1 MNHTPPKSLAG
12 LLDFRVY
19 RELLLL
25 LGALGLVLAGV
36 GVYGAGLPV
45 WGGTLVFLG
54 VIAVPVGLKL
64 WDDFS
69 RLGVVATMLSALL
82 MLQGFHLLEHT
93 VQMMQFYLFGRP
105 PILSQGLISS
115 LNIEWVHFLWNVFVL
130 SITIFLLR
138 KGLRG
143 LWGWALLFWST
154 AHTLEHTYLLLRYL
168 QMQVELSALGL
179 SGFQVTQALP
189 GILGR
194 DGWLAENNL
203 CTSVPGL
210 TTLPRVAIHFL
221 WNLGET
227 GLLLLAAHAQ
237 LSRLIPNSGRSVP
250 HGEVLAP
257 PTGRSSS

>member
-1 MNHTPPKSLAG
+1 MSPIPPKSLAG
-12 LLDFRVY
+12 LLSFRIY

-54 VIAVPVGLKL
+54 VVAVPVGLKW
-64 WDDFS
+64 WDDFR
-69 RLGVVATMLSALL
+69 RLGAAAFVLSALL
-82 MLQGFHLLEHT
+82 MLQGFHFLEHT
-93 VQMMQFYLFGRP
+93 VQMVQYYLFNRP

-115 LNIEWVHFLWNVFVL
+115 LNVEWVHFLWNVFVL
-130 SITIFLLR
+130 SMMVFLLR
-138 KGLRG
+138 RGLRG
-143 LWGWALLFWST
+143 FWGWALLGWTT

-168 QMQVELSALGL
+168 QLQAELGALGL
-179 SGFQVTQALP
+179 SGFQVAQALP

-203 CTSVPGL
+203 CTGVPGL

-227 GLLLLAAHAQ
+227 GLLLLAAHTQ
-237 LSRLIPNSGRSVP
+237 LARLIQPR
-250 HGEVLAP
+250 
-257 PTGRSSS
+257 